1 VIDPSDGLCI
11 VERINLISPMKNT
24 ASLAQA
30 NSLIDFARAN
40 GLNVRTET
48 ENMGLSSW
56 ETTIINATR
65 PSMGWRDEWV
75 QVIVSVCRRDRTS
88 VRIATQTN
96 WKVETV
102 RGLWSAQYSLGEI
115 VKGLAADKARAKADA
130 EAREQNAAIAETRR
144 CLCA

>member
-1 VIDPSDGLCI
+1 MNDR
-11 VERINLISPMKNT
+11 ERQTNLNPKHTHMKNT

-40 GLNVRTET
+40 GLNIRTET
-48 ENMGLSSW
+48 EDMGSSSF

-65 PSMGWRDEWV
+65 AGMGWQSEWV
-75 QVIVSVCRRDRTS
+75 QVIVSVRRRDRTS

-102 RGLWSAQYSLGEI
+102 RGLWHAQYNLGQI
-115 VKGLAADKARAKADA
+115 VKGLAEDKARAKAAA
-130 EAREQNAAIAETRR
+130 EAREQAAAIAETRR

>member
-1 VIDPSDGLCI
+1 MSGH
-11 VERINLISPMKNT
+11 INSTHTHMKNT

-40 GLNVRTET
+40 GLTVRTET
-48 ENMGLSSW
+48 EDMGFSSF

-65 PSMGWRDEWV
+65 AGMGWRDEWV
-75 QVIVSVCRRDRTS
+75 QVIVSIRRRDRTS

-102 RGLWSAQYSLGEI
+102 RGLWSAQYNLGQI
-115 VKGLAADKARAKADA
+115 VRGLAADKARAKADA
-130 EAREQNAAIAETRR
+130 EAREQAAAIAETRR